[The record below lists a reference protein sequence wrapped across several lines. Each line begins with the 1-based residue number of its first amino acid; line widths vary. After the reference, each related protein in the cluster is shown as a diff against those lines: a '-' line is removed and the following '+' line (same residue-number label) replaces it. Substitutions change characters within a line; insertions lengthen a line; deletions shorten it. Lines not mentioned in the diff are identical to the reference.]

1 MKYNKSNRFLSNTI
15 VPIIIFLSFV
25 FVSCEYNKNENASLE
40 RKKEIADST
49 RKANEEYEK
58 NKPCNRIGKYVYIDQ
73 LDVLHTR
80 LHCGGIND
88 GGTLSG
94 STTDENGEEVEVSS
108 RIKCGSG
115 IERIKLKD
123 LDKSLLENSCH
134 NCIDDDM
141 YDYLKKYGSPEG
153 LLEEQITKWI
163 K

>member
-1 MKYNKSNRFLSNTI
+1 MKYNKSNRFLFYTI
-15 VPIIIFLSFV
+15 VLTIIYLSFV
-25 FVSCEYNKNENASLE
+25 FISCEYNKNDNVLSE
-40 RKKEIADST
+40 RKKEIADSV
-49 RKANEEYEK
+49 RMANEEYEK
-58 NKPCNRIGKYVYIDQ
+58 NKPCNRVGKYLYIDH

-115 IERIKLKD
+115 VERIKLKD
-123 LDKSLLENSCH
+123 LNKSLLENSCR

-141 YDYLKKYGSPEG
+141 YDYLKKYGSLEG
-153 LLEEQITKWI
+153 LFEE
-163 K
+163 

>member
-15 VPIIIFLSFV
+15 VPTIIFLSLV

-58 NKPCNRIGKYVYIDQ
+58 NKPCNRIGKYIYIDQ

-115 IERIKLKD
+115 VERIKLKD

-153 LLEEQITKWI
+153 LLEEQINKWI

>member
-1 MKYNKSNRFLSNTI
+1 MVGMKYNKSNSFFSNTI
-15 VPIIIFLSFV
+15 VPTIIFLSFV
-25 FVSCEYNKNENASLE
+25 FVSCEYNKNENTSLE

-49 RKANEEYEK
+49 RKANDEYEK

-115 IERIKLKD
+115 VERIKLKD
-123 LDKSLLENSCH
+123 INKSLLENSCR

-141 YDYLKKYGSPEG
+141 YDYLKKYGSLEG
-153 LLEEQITKWI
+153 LFEE
-163 K
+163 

>member
-1 MKYNKSNRFLSNTI
+1 MVGMKYGKWYILVCNTI
-15 VPIIIFLSFV
+15 VLSIIFLSLV
-25 FVSCEYNKNENASLE
+25 FVSCEYNNKNDISSE
-40 RKKEIADST
+40 RKKEIADSV
-49 RKANEEYEK
+49 KKVNDEYGK
-58 NKPCNRIGKYVYIDQ
+58 NKPCNRVGKYLYIDQ

-115 IERIKLKD
+115 VERIKLKD
-123 LDKSLLENSCH
+123 LDKSLLENSCR

-141 YDYLKKYGSPEG
+141 YDYLKKYGSLEG
-153 LLEEQITKWI
+153 LLDE
-163 K
+163 

>member
-1 MKYNKSNRFLSNTI
+1 MKYGKWYILVCNTI
-15 VPIIIFLSFV
+15 VLSIIFLSLV
-25 FVSCEYNKNENASLE
+25 FVSCEYNNKNDISSE
-40 RKKEIADST
+40 RKKEIADSV
-49 RKANEEYEK
+49 KKVNDEYGK
-58 NKPCNRIGKYVYIDQ
+58 NKPCNRVGKYLYIDQ

-115 IERIKLKD
+115 VERIKLKD
-123 LDKSLLENSCH
+123 LDKSLLENSCR

-141 YDYLKKYGSPEG
+141 YDYLKKYGSLEG
-153 LLEEQITKWI
+153 LLDE
-163 K
+163 

>member
-1 MKYNKSNRFLSNTI
+1 MVGMKYGKWYILVCNTI
-15 VPIIIFLSFV
+15 VLSIIFLSLV
-25 FVSCEYNKNENASLE
+25 FVSCEYNNKKDISSE
-40 RKKEIADST
+40 RKKEIADSV
-49 RKANEEYEK
+49 KKVNDEYEK
-58 NKPCNRIGKYVYIDQ
+58 NKPCNRVGKYLYIDK

-115 IERIKLKD
+115 VERIKLKD
-123 LDKSLLENSCH
+123 LDKSLLENSCR

-141 YDYLKKYGSPEG
+141 YDYLKKYGSLEG
-153 LLEEQITKWI
+153 LLDE
-163 K
+163 